1 MRKMFIC
8 SLFLAI
14 AAVCFAA
21 PVENVIS
28 FQGKIV
34 EGGTPVD
41 GARNITFRLYDVA
54 VGGTHL
60 WEETHIGVPVVGG
73 LFNRELGATVTFE
86 FEGVDFSEQYWI
98 GISVGGGAEL
108 TPRYK
113 LTSSPYA
120 MNSVWE
126 INGSDIYYDDG
137 NVGIGTTTPAYP
149 LQVVGSVSGLAADG
163 DGLGHFENTA
173 TTNDAAGVYG
183 ECAATANWGYGG
195 YFKGGYRGVHGIAD
209 VAGTGYRYG
218 VYGLGADGSSSN
230 YGVYGAASGGTA
242 SYGVYGTATGATT
255 NWAGYFSGNVHITG
269 DLTVD
274 GSYPG
279 GGGSDNDWA
288 YSSGSGLTGDIY
300 HTGAVGIGL
309 STAPSALLHLYD
321 SGVADIDLEN
331 TTGTW
336 RITHPSSG
344 NLHFHK
350 VADVSNVLV
359 LEETTGYVGINTTDP
374 DERLHIYGASNTY
387 VHLESDAYA
396 FFQADGGG
404 TANSGFSFYNDGV
417 ATGLI
422 WWTPIDEQIRFSAG
436 DHGGAEMVLTT
447 QSRLGIGETSP
458 DAGIHLTGSS
468 YPETF
473 IICETGS
480 GQDAGIRF
488 HEGADDKWH
497 VLFEGSTE
505 DFEIRNGDYEPHFTI
520 NQSNGYV
527 GIGTTAPSAMMTIST
542 TLTGISGGLNLN
554 RGSDDWYI
562 YQDAAEGLAFR
573 DDASDAMVID
583 SAGRVGINETSPELP
598 LHIKQMTSSAD
609 GIRIEENSTTD
620 YWDLGIASTENFW
633 FEYNGSLE
641 AWIDHTDGT
650 YNAVSDRRLKTEI
663 EPMEPVL
670 DKIARLEPVN
680 YYFKNDTER
689 DHKSMG
695 FIAQEVAEVFPTV
708 APFEEDFGF
717 YGINYSYLTVLTLKG
732 LIELNQEYQ
741 STIENQETRLE
752 TLESQ
757 IELLKA
763 EIEQLKEAK

>member
-1 MRKMFIC
+1 MRKLFIC

-14 AAVCFAA
+14 VAVSFAA
-21 PVENVIS
+21 PVENVLS

-149 LQVVGSVSGLAADG
+149 LQVDGSVSGFASDG
-163 DGLGHFENTA
+163 NAVGSFVNTIGSA
-173 TTNDAAGVYG
+173 DAAGVYG

-195 YFKGGYRGVHGIAD
+195 YFKGGYRGVQGIATE
-209 VAGTGYRYG
+209 AGTGFRYG
-218 VYGLGADGSSSN
+218 VYGWAADGASSN
-230 YGVYGAASGGTA
+230 YGLRGVGEGGAT
-242 SYGVYGTATGATT
+242 SYGIYASASGATT
-255 NWAGYFSGNVHITG
+255 NWAGYFEGNVRVTG
-269 DLTVD
+269 NLTVD
-274 GSYPG
+274 GSYLDSDGDAGTAGQILSSTGTGTNWIAAGSG
-279 GGGSDNDWA
+279 GGLWTDGGTYINPNDNSNIWMRDASQTRDIQVDITGGTKWYGLFIDNTATAYNGSSYREGFAKAAIAANVDNA
-288 YSSGSGLTGDIY
+288 GKRQCAI
-300 HTGAVGIGL
+300 VGW
-309 STAPSALLHLYD
+309 SALTSDSSASVLGANTDGSVWGALGYKYGTDVYSAFFSNMTHLGNQVSIGKPTPTTSSELTIYD
-321 SGVADIDLEN
+321 PITATIDIGNDDE
-331 TTGTW
+331 TW
-336 RITHPSSG
+336 RITTPSLN
-344 NLHFHK
+344 NLHFHNYGGP
-350 VADVSNVLV
+350 SNVLV
-359 LEETTGYVGINTTDP
+359 LEHGTGHVGINNTDP
-374 DERLHIYGASNTY
+374 AI
-387 VHLESDAYA
+387 
-396 FFQADGGG
+396 
-404 TANSGFSFYNDGV
+404 
-417 ATGLI
+417 
-422 WWTPIDEQIRFSAG
+422 
-436 DHGGAEMVLTT
+436 
-447 QSRLGIGETSP
+447 
-458 DAGIHLTGSS
+458 
-468 YPETF
+468 TF
-473 IICETGS
+473 
-480 GQDAGIRF
+480 
-488 HEGADDKWH
+488 
-497 VLFEGSTE
+497 
-505 DFEIRNGDYEPHFTI
+505 
-520 NQSNGYV
+520 
-527 GIGTTAPSAMMTIST
+527 
-542 TLTGISGGLNLN
+542 
-554 RGSDDWYI
+554 
-562 YQDAAEGLAFR
+562 
-573 DDASDAMVID
+573 
-583 SAGRVGINETSPELP
+583 
-598 LHIKQMTSSAD
+598 HIKQRATSSN
-609 GIRIEENSTTD
+609 GIRIERSANTNHWDMGVATTD
-620 YWDLGIASTENFW
+620 NLW

-650 YNAVSDRRLKTEI
+650 YTAVSDRRLKTEI

-670 DKIARLEPVN
+670 DKIVRLEPVN

-717 YGINYSYLTVLTLKG
+717 YGINYSYLSVLTLKG

-763 EIEQLKEAK
+763 EIESLKEAK